1 MRQVGI
7 FAAAGLHALD
17 HHLQRLSDDHE
28 NARLI
33 AGRLSQSAMLS
44 IDLDAV
50 QTNIVIFHL
59 TPTAPDATAMIA
71 GAAARGVLAFAFGP
85 RTIRVVTHMDV
96 SRDECAAAAETL
108 VALAERRDVAA
119 PVTSSDA
126 G

>member
-1 MRQVGI
+1 
-7 FAAAGLHALD
+7 
-17 HHLQRLSDDHE
+17 
-28 NARLI
+28 
-33 AGRLSQSAMLS
+33 
-44 IDLDAV
+44 
-50 QTNIVIFHL
+50 
-59 TPTAPDATAMIA
+59 MIA

-119 PVTSSDA
+119 PVTTSDA